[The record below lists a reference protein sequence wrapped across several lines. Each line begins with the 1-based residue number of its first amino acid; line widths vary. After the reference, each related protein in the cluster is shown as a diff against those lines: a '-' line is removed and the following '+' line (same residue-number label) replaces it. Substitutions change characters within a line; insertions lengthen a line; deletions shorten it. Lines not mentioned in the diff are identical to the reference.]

1 MSILPKFTQVLVVGG
16 GPAGSTA
23 ATLLAREGFDVTL
36 VEKAVGPR
44 YHIGESL
51 LPSSMEIFDLLGVRE
66 KVEAYG
72 FQRKGGAYLEWGS
85 ENWTLDFGQLKG
97 NHKYSFQVRRADL
110 DKLLL
115 DHASS
120 QGVKVFEGI
129 EVRELS
135 FDGNQPRS
143 ATWWQGSDGS
153 SGEVSFDYIID
164 ASGRSGLMA
173 TRYLQNRQTNKVF
186 QNVAVW
192 GYWKGAKTLQNGPE
206 GAIGVGSIQDGWLW
220 AIPLHDGTMSVGVVI
235 HRTAYKAKRS
245 GKLEEFYSNA
255 IAECPLVADLL
266 AEAELVS
273 SVEVEQDYSYAAES
287 FCGPGYF
294 LVGDAAC
301 FLDPLLSTGVH
312 LAGFSAL
319 LAAASIASV
328 LRNEVT
334 ENQAASF
341 YERSFRQSY
350 LRLLMIVS
358 SLYDQKRGKEAYF
371 QEAQQLTQE
380 DYKGAEINRAFLHL
394 ASGIED
400 LSEAEEGIQNR
411 VTEEISKRVAENLA
425 IEQGKE
431 DLKGAMADPQFMDA
445 MEGMFSFSAELSA
458 EAAVD
463 GLYVMTQPRLG
474 LGHAQEKVEGCS
486 SSQLLQT
493 SR

>member
-1 MSILPKFTQVLVVGG
+1 MSTLPKSTQVLVVGG

-36 VEKAVGPR
+36 VEKAICPR

-51 LPSSMEIFDLLGVRE
+51 LPSAMEIFDLVGVRE

-72 FQRKGGAYLEWGS
+72 FQRKGGAYLEWGTES
-85 ENWTLDFGQLKG
+85 WTLDFGLLKG
-97 NHKYSFQVRRADL
+97 NHQYSFQVRRADL

-115 DHASS
+115 DHATS
-120 QGVKVFEGI
+120 QGVQVFEGV

-135 FDGNQPRS
+135 FNEDRPRS
-143 ATWWQGSDGS
+143 ATWSQSSDDS
-153 SGEVSFDYIID
+153 SGDISFDFLID

-173 TRYLQNRQTNKVF
+173 NRYLQNRRTNKVF

-192 GYWKGAKTLQNGPE
+192 GYWKGAKKLEKGPE
-206 GAIGVGSIQDGWLW
+206 GAIGVGSIEDGWLW
-220 AIPLHDGTMSVGVVI
+220 AIPLHDDTMSVGIVI
-235 HRTAYKAKRS
+235 NKDTYKAKRS
-245 GKLEEFYSNA
+245 AKLEEFYLNS
-255 IAECPLVADLL
+255 IAECPLVAELL
-266 AEAELVS
+266 DQAELVS
-273 SVEVEQDYSYAAES
+273 SVEAEQDYSYAAES
-287 FCGPGYF
+287 FCGQGYYI
-294 LVGDAAC
+294 VGDAAC

-334 ENQAASF
+334 ENQASSF

-371 QEAQQLTQE
+371 KEAQQLTQE
-380 DYKGAEINRAFLHL
+380 DYTNAEINRAFLHL

-400 LSEAEEGIQNR
+400 LSEAGDGIHQL
-411 VTEEISKRVAENLA
+411 VTEKISKRVAENMA
-425 IEQGKE
+425 IEQGQE
-431 DLKGAMADPQFMDA
+431 DLKGAMADPRFMDA

-458 EAAVD
+458 EAAMD
-463 GLYVMTQPRLG
+463 GLYVRTQPRLG
-474 LGHAQEKVEGCS
+474 LGRAAEGTQEPS
-486 SSQLLQT
+486 LSQLLH
-493 SR
+493 S